1 MIQHARSSI
10 KLELYVQS
18 ARKIMFW
25 LQGNVIKPSMRP
37 KEQTRFLEP
46 AKMIHKGIRLENVC
60 RLLPIVD
67 NTINMGFVQSVKRIL
82 HSLTKKVTSVFHRAK
97 LLMWRPVDKI
107 QASPSYGPLMHLDAM
122 KSTKTVTNKAYQGQ
136 VVAFVHKDSSYTRK
150 DAFRFSSKETIDD
163 FGLFYQF

>member
-1 MIQHARSSI
+1 
-10 KLELYVQS
+10 
-18 ARKIMFW
+18 
-25 LQGNVIKPSMRP
+25 
-37 KEQTRFLEP
+37 
-46 AKMIHKGIRLENVC
+46 
-60 RLLPIVD
+60 
-67 NTINMGFVQSVKRIL
+67 
-82 HSLTKKVTSVFHRAK
+82 
-97 LLMWRPVDKI
+97 MWRAVDKI